1 MASHTLIAF
10 DRPLIGVS
18 TPGHAGRVYSE
29 AEVAAMPAG
38 GHAILGEARQAVERR
53 AGALLA
59 QLQEVGDEAGGAAGE
74 AVDHER

>member
-29 AEVAAMPAG
+29 AEVAAIRTKAYQEG
-38 GHAILGEARQAVERR
+38 TDASRQFAS
-53 AGALLA
+53 
-59 QLQEVGDEAGGAAGE
+59 QQM
-74 AVDHER
+74 VDFL